1 MCKVLVE
8 YTIVTKKRSEY
19 LHYMQK
25 IIKQTRLELIEGTDQ
40 PDLFVEI
47 WSNVSY
53 AEYESLK
60 IERLNPE
67 KGSIWEPFGD
77 MISGGLSKLHIWHFS
92 KPAFLNEPSL

>member
-1 MCKVLVE
+1 MCKVFVE
-8 YTIVTKKRSEY
+8 YTIVKKKRIEY

-25 IIKQTRLELIEGTDQ
+25 IIKQTGLELIESTDQ

-60 IERLNPE
+60 IERSIPE
-67 KGSIWEPFGD
+67 KGSVWEPFGD
-77 MISGGLSKLHIWHFS
+77 MITGGLSKLHMWHFS
-92 KPAFLNEPSL
+92 KPIETINP